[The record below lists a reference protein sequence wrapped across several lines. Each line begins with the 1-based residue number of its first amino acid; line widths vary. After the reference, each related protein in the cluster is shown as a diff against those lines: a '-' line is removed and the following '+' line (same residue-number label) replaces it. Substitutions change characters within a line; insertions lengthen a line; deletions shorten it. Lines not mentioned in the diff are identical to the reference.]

1 MKKRKM
7 SSHINIK
14 IAKEQ
19 KMDIKYS
26 MKQGWF
32 THSAICIREI
42 FGPRLKHKRRMYL
55 YQERKEKQNAKAQI

>member
-19 KMDIKYS
+19 KKDIKYS

-32 THSAICIREI
+32 THSAICIRDI
-42 FGPRLKHKRRMYL
+42 FGPRLKQKRRMYL
-55 YQERKEKQNAKAQI
+55 YLERKDNQLCKS

>member
-14 IAKEQ
+14 IVKEQ
-19 KMDIKYS
+19 KKDIKYS

-32 THSAICIREI
+32 THAAICIRDI
-42 FGPRLKHKRRMYL
+42 FDPRLKQKRRMYL
-55 YQERKEKQNAKAQI
+55 HLERKGKI

>member
-1 MKKRKM
+1 M

-19 KMDIKYS
+19 KKDIKYS

-32 THSAICIREI
+32 THSAICIRDI
-42 FGPRLKHKRRMYL
+42 FGPRLKQKRRMYL
-55 YQERKEKQNAKAQI
+55 YLERKGKI

>member
-7 SSHINIK
+7 SAHINIK

-19 KMDIKYS
+19 KKDIKHS

-32 THSAICIREI
+32 THPAICIRDI
-42 FGPRLKHKRRMYL
+42 FGSRLKQKRRMYL
-55 YQERKEKQNAKAQI
+55 YLERKDRV